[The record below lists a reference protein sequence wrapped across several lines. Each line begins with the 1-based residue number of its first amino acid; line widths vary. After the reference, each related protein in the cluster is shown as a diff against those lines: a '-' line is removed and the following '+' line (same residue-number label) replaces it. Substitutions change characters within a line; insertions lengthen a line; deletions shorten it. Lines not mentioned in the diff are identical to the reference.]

1 MLEEKKNIGLQN
13 VTHDD
18 FCNVYGTIP
27 STLPNGG
34 GISIGF
40 LGHMDTAPDAS
51 GTDVKPWVLEN
62 YPGGDIVLNKE
73 QNIVMEAAKY
83 PRLAMY
89 VGQDL
94 ILTDGTTL
102 LGGDDKAAI
111 TSIMTMA
118 EYFCRH
124 PSFLTAQSRLDSPA
138 MKRSVFWGAH
148 KFDIERFG
156 ADIAYTLDGDGLG
169 RFYL

>member
-1 MLEEKKNIGLQN
+1 MG
-13 VTHDD
+13 
-18 FCNVYGTIP
+18 
-27 STLPNGG
+27 
-34 GISIGF
+34 
-40 LGHMDTAPDAS
+40 S
-51 GTDVKPWVLEN
+51 GKAFG
-62 YPGGDIVLNKE
+62 GGDIVLNKE

-124 PSFLTAQSRLDSPA
+124 PELPRQSRLDSPA
-138 MKRSVFWGAH
+138 MKGSVFWVLTSS
-148 KFDIERFG
+148 
-156 ADIAYTLDGDGLG
+156 TLNASVQTLPILWMVMASAILFM
-169 RFYL
+169 RTSTEKKCI